1 MKGMRNGQL
10 IDLTE
15 AEMQSLQDEK
25 VEYDLTVLPVDVRAQ
40 RDHLLASTDWT
51 ALGDTTMS
59 SAMAAYRQAL
69 RDLPAQEG
77 FPHAVTWPSKP

>member
-1 MKGMRNGQL
+1 MLHRIVNGVQVA
-10 IDLTE
+10 LTATE
-15 AEMQSLQDEK
+15 EVAYRAAQPNEDMVAMQ
-25 VEYDLTVLPVDVRAQ
+25 VRAQ

-51 ALGDTTMS
+51 ALSDNTMS

-69 RDLPAQEG
+69 RDVPAQEG

>member
-1 MKGMRNGQL
+1 MKGLRNGQL

-15 AEMQSLQDEK
+15 AEIQSLQDEK
-25 VEYDLTVLPVDVRAQ
+25 AEYDLTVLPVDVRAQ

-51 ALGDTTMS
+51 ALSDNTMS